1 MATDFKYHSDIVTKQ
16 WRQFSQSIQTKDKNK
31 DRVVLTG
38 LHLDLS
44 DVLAVSR
51 YGVGVRI
58 DDSAYHAL
66 DASRDALEKN
76 LSRGDVIYGVN
87 TGFGGSAD
95 TRTKQTERLQQML
108 TRELSYGILPP
119 GSRGHRAESLS
130 ASLANYSYD
139 LTREISPD
147 AQHIPW
153 TWVRAAILIRL
164 NSLINGYSAVRPVI
178 VERLQDLLTH
188 DILPMIP
195 LRGSIS
201 ASGDLNPLAYI
212 AGAIQGKSGIQVLSK
227 AIPGSA
233 AYADAALQSAGLIPV
248 TLKAKEGLAIVN
260 GTAISTAAGA
270 LALHDA
276 HNVAIISQLL
286 TAMSVEALLGT
297 TESFH
302 PFFAKN
308 RPHPGQIESARNIL
322 SFLSGSKLAQTND
335 GADGSLRQ
343 DRYSIRTA
351 SQWLGPALEDLVLA
365 HQQIVI
371 ECNSVTD
378 NPLITSDGTAL
389 HGGNFQAKA
398 VTSAMEKTRAAMQ
411 SIGRML
417 FTQCVEMINPTTN
430 RGLPPNLVAEDP
442 STSGLFKG
450 TDIHIAA
457 LQAELGFLSAPVNHV
472 QTAEMGNQ
480 SLNSLALIS
489 ARYTHTAIAV
499 LSELAAAHLIAV
511 CQALDLRAMHIQFLA
526 SYRPTFSATLAE
538 VFKAHPLP
546 AATNPTNPPTQVS
559 DIESLLWTHLL
570 TAFSTTTSLDASA
583 RFPAIVKTLCSHF
596 ASHPIFRQLP
606 QPFAAEDA
614 LTSALL
620 PSLQDSWCAH
630 RDAYLIRGDANAN
643 GGVLGK
649 GTRRIYDFVR
659 RELNVPLLCT
669 EKILTPKFGD
679 GDGDGEDGSGM
690 ANGVNGFA
698 AADTGKAPTVGSY
711 QSTVYRAIRDGTIVG
726 VLMEVLEDVS
736 NEEAV
741 STEVKPEAKQQQQ
754 QQQQQVN
761 GHEAVPAPTAPAT
774 AVHPSADNE
783 KAESKTQAAANQ
795 VAASETATEDVVAS
809 KVAAVGE
816 ATTTSIPGN
825 L

>member
-1 MATDFKYHSDIVTKQ
+1 
-16 WRQFSQSIQTKDKNK
+16 
-31 DRVVLTG
+31 
-38 LHLDLS
+38 
-44 DVLAVSR
+44 
-51 YGVGVRI
+51 
-58 DDSAYHAL
+58 
-66 DASRDALEKN
+66 
-76 LSRGDVIYGVN
+76 
-87 TGFGGSAD
+87 
-95 TRTKQTERLQQML
+95 ML

-130 ASLANYSYD
+130 ESLTSYSYD
-139 LTREISPD
+139 LSREMSPD
-147 AQHIPW
+147 SQHIPW
-153 TWVRAAILIRL
+153 TWVRAAILIRV
-164 NSLINGYSAVRPVI
+164 NSLINGYSGVRPVI
-178 VERLQDLLTH
+178 VDRLQDLLTY

-212 AGAIQGKSGIQVLSK
+212 AGAIQGKSGIQVLSRDNT
-227 AIPGSA
+227 GNA
-233 AYADAALQSAGLIPV
+233 AYADAALQSSGLTPV

-276 HNVAIISQLL
+276 HNVAIISQIL

-322 SFLSGSKLAQTND
+322 FFLSGSKLAQAND

-378 NPLITSDGTAL
+378 NPLISADGTAL

-411 SIGRML
+411 TIGRML

-499 LSELAAAHLIAV
+499 LSELAAAHLVAV

-546 AATNPTNPPTQVS
+546 TATSPTNPPTEAS
-559 DIESLLWTHLL
+559 DIESLLWAHLL

-583 RFPAIVKTLCSHF
+583 RFPAIVKTLTSHF
-596 ASHPIFRQLP
+596 ASHPVFRQLP
-606 QPFAAEDA
+606 QPFAAQDA
-614 LTSALL
+614 LTDALL

-630 RDAYLIRGDANAN
+630 RDAYLVHGDANAN

-659 RELNVPLLCT
+659 RELKVPLLCT
-669 EKILTPKFGD
+669 EKILTPKFESGGD
-679 GDGDGEDGSGM
+679 GLVNGATGD
-690 ANGVNGFA
+690 GVNGSA
-698 AADTGKAPTVGSY
+698 TGKAPTVGSY

-726 VLMEVLEDVS
+726 VLMEVLNEA
-736 NEEAV
+736 NEEAA
-741 STEVKPEAKQQQQ
+741 SSEADQSVAPTDVKQQQPQ
-754 QQQQQVN
+754 QQPQQQAN
-761 GHEAVPAPTAPAT
+761 GYEAVPTDTAT
-774 AVHPSADNE
+774 AAPVDPEAD
-783 KAESKTQAAANQ
+783 KAEVKTQAVADQ
-795 VAASETATEDVVAS
+795 VAASETATQDVVAR
-809 KVAAVGE
+809 KVAVGD
-816 ATTTSIPGN
+816 AAASTAGN